1 MSIFSKG
8 PFQDRTSPVKP
19 ILIVLVV
26 LLVLGGFYSFSNKKK
41 NPDVAKTADG
51 SSALVAKPSGLDK
64 DERVKTVGDVEKVI
78 AKWVEAN
85 PELVIQ
91 SVVNMQQKAV
101 KQQMQDAQKSIS
113 SKTNDIFNYKNDPVF
128 APKDADVTVV
138 EFFDYNCGYCK
149 RSQATVEKLLDDD
162 KKVKVI
168 FKEFP
173 ILGPS
178 SEELAKVSIALNMVD
193 AANYVKFH
201 NALMK
206 SSAKNRD
213 DALKIA
219 GSVGANVDKIKKTL
233 DASKND
239 IDAQIAFNR
248 QLGGSIGINGTPAFI
263 VGEELISGAVEISVL
278 KEKIADLRKAKK

>member
-8 PFQDRTSPVKP
+8 PFQEKTSPVKI
-19 ILIVLVV
+19 ILIILLV
-26 LLVLGGFYSFSNKKK
+26 LLVLGGLYSFTNKK
-41 NPDVAKTADG
+41 NNNEVKTADG
-51 SSALVAKPSGLDK
+51 SQALAPKPSGLDK
-64 DERVKTVGDVEKVI
+64 DERIKNVGDVEKVI
-78 AKWVEAN
+78 TKWVEAN

-101 KQQMQDAQKSIS
+101 KQQMQEAQKNIS
-113 SKTNDIFNYKNDPVF
+113 SKNSDIFNYKNDPVF
-128 APKDADVTVV
+128 APKDADVAVV

-149 RSQATVEKLLDDD
+149 RSQATVEKLISDD

-178 SEELAKVSIALNMVD
+178 SEELSKVAIAVNMVD
-193 AANYVKFH
+193 SSSYVKFH
-201 NALMK
+201 DALMK

-219 GSVGANVDKIKKTL
+219 RDIGISADKVRKALET
-233 DASKND
+233 SKSE
-239 IDAQIAFNR
+239 IEALISFNR
-248 QLGGSIGINGTPAFI
+248 QLGSSIGINGTPAFI